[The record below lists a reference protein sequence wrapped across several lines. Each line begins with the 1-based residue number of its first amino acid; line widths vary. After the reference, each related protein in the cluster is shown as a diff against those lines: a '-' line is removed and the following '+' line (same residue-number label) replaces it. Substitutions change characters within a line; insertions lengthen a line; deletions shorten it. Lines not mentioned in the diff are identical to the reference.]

1 MTIGRVR
8 GDPERPAA
16 RARRRYDPGPM
27 SDDHRRVVSS
37 ARLIG
42 MATLLSRI
50 TGMVRDMELARAYG
64 AGWVS
69 DAFWYAFA
77 FPNLF
82 RRLFAE
88 GAMSS
93 VFVPVF
99 SVTLQREGRPAAW
112 SLLARTTALLAA
124 ALLVV
129 TLLVELVILGAWWV
143 GVSRATALD
152 ADLLAARRL
161 LLSLTA
167 LMFPFLFTI
176 SLLSLFSSIL
186 NCLGSF
192 GPAALMPL
200 VTNVVM
206 LCGLW
211 FLDPLFSADD
221 PSRRV
226 YGVSISVLLAGA
238 AQLLLLWPVLRARGV
253 PVAWRW
259 EPRDATVRRMLALLG
274 PVVLGQGVLMV
285 GVLIDQ
291 QVCALFS
298 HVAGAP
304 RSTSWLGVQFA
315 YPLREG
321 ALTVLNNAQRLYQ
334 FPLGVLGISL
344 AVAALP
350 AFTRLAADERW
361 HEWTRHVR
369 ASTRLAIFGGLL
381 TGAMLVLLGEAI
393 VALLFQRGQFTPD
406 ATRRAAR
413 VLAAYGLGMWAFC
426 AQHIVLRGFYS
437 LTDVRTPLRLSCFV
451 LPLNVALSLILIWVP
466 AVREAAFG
474 LSTALTTSINVLW
487 GMHILA
493 RRAGEPL
500 MDRAA
505 LTAVARMLAA
515 TAVAVAAV
523 WAYRATGLATGAEA
537 ARLTARLLDVFGS
550 LAIGTGVFLG
560 VSALL
565 GLGECRMVLARGRR
579 SPAGDGPG
587 E

>member
-1 MTIGRVR
+1 
-8 GDPERPAA
+8 
-16 RARRRYDPGPM
+16 M
-27 SDDHRRVVSS
+27 SEDHRRVVSS

-42 MATLLSRI
+42 LATLLSRI

-99 SVTLQREGRPAAW
+99 SLTLEREGRPAAW
-112 SLLARTTALLAA
+112 ALLARTTALLAA
-124 ALLVV
+124 ALIAV
-129 TLLVELVILGAWWV
+129 TLLVELLILLVWWV
-143 GVSRATALD
+143 VIERAAAADPALV
-152 ADLLAARRL
+152 ASRRL

-186 NCLGSF
+186 NCVGSF
-192 GPAALMPL
+192 GPPALMPL

-206 LCGLW
+206 LGGLW
-211 FLDPLFSADD
+211 FLDPLFSAHD
-221 PSRRV
+221 PARRV
-226 YGVSISVLLAGA
+226 YGVSISVLLAGVT
-238 AQLLLLWPVLRARGV
+238 QLLLLWPVLRARGV
-253 PVAWRW
+253 RLGWRW
-259 EPRDATVRRMLALLG
+259 EPGDPTVRRMLTLLA
-274 PVVLGQGVLMV
+274 PVILGQGVLMI

-298 HVAGAP
+298 HVAGTPETADWFGL
-304 RSTSWLGVQFA
+304 RFA

-350 AFTRLAADERW
+350 TFTRLAAGERW
-361 HEWTRHVR
+361 QDWTRHVR
-369 ASTRLAIFGGLL
+369 DATRLAIFGGLL
-381 TGAMLVLLGEAI
+381 TGAMLVMLGESI
-393 VALLFQRGQFTPD
+393 IALLFQRGQFTPD
-406 ATRRAAR
+406 ASRRAGV
-413 VLAAYGLGMWAFC
+413 VLGAYGIGMWAYC

-437 LTDVRTPLRLSCFV
+437 LTDVRTPLRLSCVV
-451 LPLNVALSLILIWVP
+451 LPLNVALSFTLVWAP
-466 AVREAAFG
+466 GVREAAFG

-487 GMHILA
+487 GLSILS
-493 RRAGEPL
+493 RRTGQAVL
-500 MDRAA
+500 DRPA
-505 LTAVARMLAA
+505 LAAVARMLAA
-515 TAVAVAAV
+515 TAVAMGAV
-523 WAYRATGLATGAEA
+523 WAFRATGIATGAA
-537 ARLTARLLDVFGS
+537 PARLTARLVDVFGS
-550 LAIGTGVFLG
+550 LAIGTGAYLG
-560 VSALL
+560 VAAAL
-565 GLGECRMVLARGRR
+565 GLTECRVLLARGR
-579 SPAGDGPG
+579 PGATAEGPD
-587 E
+587 ERTA